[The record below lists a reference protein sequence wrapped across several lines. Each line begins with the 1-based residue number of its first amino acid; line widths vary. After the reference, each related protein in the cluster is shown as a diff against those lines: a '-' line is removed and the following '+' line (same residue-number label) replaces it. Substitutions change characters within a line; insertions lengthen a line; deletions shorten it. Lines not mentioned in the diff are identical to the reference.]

1 MASLINDNADYDGD
15 GCANGTEYTFGVNPG
30 TWRNPLDSEDY
41 YDVSIPKDR
50 VIDLANDILGV
61 INHFAPGGGP
71 PYDVNFDRGVAGQNG
86 PNFWNHGP
94 RDGVI
99 DLPND
104 ITSVI
109 NQFNPGGC

>member
-41 YDVSIPKDR
+41 YDVSIPKDG